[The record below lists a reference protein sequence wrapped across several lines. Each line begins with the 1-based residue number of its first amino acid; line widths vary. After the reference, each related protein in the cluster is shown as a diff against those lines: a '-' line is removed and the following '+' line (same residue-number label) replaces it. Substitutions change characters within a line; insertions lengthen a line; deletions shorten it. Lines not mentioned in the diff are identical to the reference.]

1 MKEVHVEAKCG
12 AAFELA
18 ADESFEVIDTHGGQ
32 AVDVTVFP
40 SSDTSEA
47 FSSKYTYRRTGKVRF
62 EEGDSLYTT
71 AGKPLLTLVD
81 DDCGINDL
89 LLAPCNEWIVAEY
102 YDQAGEIGCRGNLQE
117 VLKPYG
123 VDPERVQDVMNL
135 FTKVTITDHRY
146 LDFRDP
152 PSDPGDTAALRAERD
167 VVVGVAPC
175 TGDSVLNEGGPT
187 AIDIRLPDDTAVT
200 TNF

>member
-18 ADESFEVIDTHGGQ
+18 AGESFEVIDTHGGQ
-32 AVDVTVFP
+32 AVDVTGFP
-40 SSDTSEA
+40 ETDTSEA

-71 AGKPLLTLVD
+71 AGKPLLTLVH

-102 YDQAGEIGCRGNLQE
+102 YDQEDEIGCRGNLQE

-123 VDPERVQDVMNL
+123 IDPERIQDVMNL

-146 LDFRDP
+146 LDFRAP
-152 PSDPGDTAALRAERD
+152 PSDPGDTAELRAERD
-167 VVVGVAPC
+167 AIVGVAPC

-187 AIDIRLPDDTAVT
+187 AIEIRVPDDAVVT